1 MKLYVYAYSRN
12 VFLNL
17 EKAQKLG
24 LNVIKKSFQKF
35 LKENKRNHFIKSNT
49 HIFILVPEEK
59 LEEFSIEFLNKF
71 NSIEI
76 MHFSREIDWN
86 NIVSKLDNKNS
97 NKIINGIVYN
107 LYAEETKLHFD
118 DIEESKEKKV
128 NNDDNIDTEDAEF
141 NSSDDNIYYEDD
153 EDADKIFS
161 LRKIKELD
169 AKNLRK
175 ETFDFITKKV
185 KGQNEAVNIISLCF
199 TKFIKSIQS
208 NKEFCDHVI
217 LIGNSGSGKTEIA
230 RNLFDF
236 IKMKKLHIKTETI
249 NASYISATGYKGIN
263 MLEKIET
270 DKYKIFFI
278 DEFDKMF
285 IRTGSEKDNYNEAIL
300 ANFLTVLED
309 KKSFFIFAGVFKDID
324 KMIEKNIEAK
334 KAGFNLYEVKNE
346 VKNVKTIDPLNQA
359 MTAYALDSQEF
370 IGRISHI
377 VKLNKINS
385 ETVNSV
391 LDDRINTFAS
401 NLESYGVSIDE
412 KFKEDILEI
421 YHNDELSKNYGVRYI
436 DKILAKIE
444 EAVAISENPQSELYK
459 TVNRLKSKLDIKK
472 MEMVHC

>member
-17 EKAQKLG
+17 VEAQKLG

-141 NSSDDNIYYEDD
+141 NSSDDNIDYEDD

-161 LRKIKELD
+161 FKKIKELD

-208 NKEFCDHVI
+208 NK
-217 LIGNSGSGKTEIA
+217 
-230 RNLFDF
+230 
-236 IKMKKLHIKTETI
+236 
-249 NASYISATGYKGIN
+249 
-263 MLEKIET
+263 
-270 DKYKIFFI
+270 
-278 DEFDKMF
+278 
-285 IRTGSEKDNYNEAIL
+285 
-300 ANFLTVLED
+300 
-309 KKSFFIFAGVFKDID
+309 
-324 KMIEKNIEAK
+324 
-334 KAGFNLYEVKNE
+334 
-346 VKNVKTIDPLNQA
+346 
-359 MTAYALDSQEF
+359 
-370 IGRISHI
+370 
-377 VKLNKINS
+377 
-385 ETVNSV
+385 
-391 LDDRINTFAS
+391 
-401 NLESYGVSIDE
+401 
-412 KFKEDILEI
+412 
-421 YHNDELSKNYGVRYI
+421 
-436 DKILAKIE
+436 
-444 EAVAISENPQSELYK
+444 
-459 TVNRLKSKLDIKK
+459 
-472 MEMVHC
+472 